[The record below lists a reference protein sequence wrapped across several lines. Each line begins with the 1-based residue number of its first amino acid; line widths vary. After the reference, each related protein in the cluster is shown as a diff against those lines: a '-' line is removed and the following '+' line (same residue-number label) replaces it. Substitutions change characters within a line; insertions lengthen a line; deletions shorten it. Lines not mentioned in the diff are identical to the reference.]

1 MALMTT
7 LVGFYTIRKQ
17 ERRKMKRTS
26 SIMAGALMALAM
38 VFTCASC
45 SKKED
50 ASKSMT
56 QKEERKPT
64 PEQAKKAEEIKK
76 GIKKSK
82 HIVIATVNGADL
94 TMFDL
99 IREMNAVAPKIIQHG
114 QTGTPEL
121 TAKVKKEALN
131 SLIFKELAVQE
142 AIKEGMT
149 VKPEAVEDIINKVRA
164 QAGSEEAYKKY
175 LEERN
180 LNEEALK
187 KTVERSHLLEMITAK
202 EIFDKIKVDDKVL
215 RDTYEKDKASFMTKD
230 NPSRQMSFEE
240 AKGFIEEKIK
250 SERGQKRIAQW
261 NNELRKKAKIEV
273 TLDDVEQKLKKP
285 NYK

>member
-1 MALMTT
+1 M
-7 LVGFYTIRKQ
+7 
-17 ERRKMKRTS
+17 KMTS
-26 SIMAGALMALAM
+26 SIMAGALMALAI

-50 ASKSMT
+50 VSKSMT

-64 PEQAKKAEEIKK
+64 PEQAKKAKEIKK
-76 GIKKSK
+76 GIKESK

-142 AIKEGMT
+142 AIKEGMI